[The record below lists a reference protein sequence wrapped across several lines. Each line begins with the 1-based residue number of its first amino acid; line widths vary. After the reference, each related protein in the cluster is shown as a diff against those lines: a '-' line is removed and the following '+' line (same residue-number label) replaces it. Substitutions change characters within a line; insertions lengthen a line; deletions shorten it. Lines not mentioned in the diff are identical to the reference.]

1 MSISKSIPIDKA
13 IKVSYFDTDG
23 KKVGGV
29 TVKQANEIVEK
40 YPDIKFYFQ
49 NGDGVKEELTIAQ
62 VNQLGISDILPTAP
76 QCPTAPQIC
85 GPPLVKFFGGGG
97 YGASANSIISPISS
111 SIIGFDIVNPGFGF
125 LENVFAELI
134 DPCGKGSGSRLRVN
148 LQEDDED
155 TAGEDAI
162 TGSGA
167 ANANTNASAAASAAS
182 AAADAADAAATTASD
197 AVTAANTANTNA
209 TAAAAASAASSA
221 AAAASA
227 AAASAAA
234 AAATNAAAR
243 TAAANASAAASAAST
258 FSSEAEAAAEA
269 GNITTANT
277 AAAAA
282 ASAART
288 AAGAAR
294 TAADAAAAAGA
305 ARTAASTV
313 SISDECSALRKNF
326 ENQVRRNLNRSKK
339 IKNITIIAPG
349 NGYIAS
355 PDGSLGGNERVWKE
369 PDEGYAKSKC
379 GGFYVIQPYKPISV
393 KRGDTYYPPNG
404 SPLIIEEDQIITL
417 PLVPVTPPIP
427 EIIGPSYPVILVID
441 EVVVLDPG
449 FGYRP
454 GDEIIITSTDTG
466 DTGGAGGGTGT
477 AGGGTGNGKSNLG
490 AELEMIIN
498 DKGQIE
504 KVNVIKPGAGFID
517 LPRLRTN
524 SPTGFNAIFSTIL
537 KPIRLEDFEGSPPQ
551 NAQIISV
558 IDCVGKISPNPQFD
572 IIPR

>member
-1 MSISKSIPIDKA
+1 MSLSKNIPKDEA

-29 TVKQANEIVEK
+29 TVKQANEIAAK

-62 VNQLGISDILPTAP
+62 VNQLDIPDILPTSP
-76 QCPTAPQIC
+76 QCPTAPQFC

-97 YGASANSIISPISS
+97 YGAAANSIISPISS

-125 LENVFAELI
+125 LENVSAELI
-134 DPCGKGSGSRLRVN
+134 DPCGKGSGSSLQVN
-148 LQEDDED
+148 LEEDEED

-167 ANANTNASAAASAAS
+167 IG
-182 AAADAADAAATTASD
+182 
-197 AVTAANTANTNA
+197 
-209 TAAAAASAASSA
+209 
-221 AAAASA
+221 
-227 AAASAAA
+227 
-234 AAATNAAAR
+234 
-243 TAAANASAAASAAST
+243 
-258 FSSEAEAAAEA
+258 A
-269 GNITTANT
+269 GTGAIGAGTGAI
-277 AAAAA
+277 
-282 ASAART
+282 
-288 AAGAAR
+288 GAAIG
-294 TAADAAAAAGA
+294 AIGAGTGA
-305 ARTAASTV
+305 VGATL
-313 SISDECSALRKNF
+313 DECSAPRKNF
-326 ENQVRRNLNRSKK
+326 ENKVRRNLNRSKK

-349 NGYIAS
+349 NGYIPS

-369 PDEGYAKSKC
+369 PDEGYVKSKC
-379 GGFYVIQPYKPISV
+379 GGSYVVQPYRPIPV
-393 KRGDTYYPPNG
+393 KEGDTYYPPDG
-404 SPLIIEEDQIITL
+404 PPRLIEEDEIITL

-427 EIIGPSYPVILVID
+427 EIVGPTYPVILVID
-441 EVVVLDPG
+441 EVVILDPG

-454 GDEIIITSTDTG
+454 GDEIIITSPNI
-466 DTGGAGGGTGT
+466 GGTGEI
-477 AGGGTGNGKSNLG
+477 GNGKSNLG

-498 DKGQIE
+498 DRGQIE

-524 SPTGFNAIFSTIL
+524 SPTGFNATFSTIL
-537 KPIRLEDFEGSPPQ
+537 KPIRLEDFEGDPPQ

-558 IDCVGKISPNPQFD
+558 IDCVGKISPRPQFD

>member
-1 MSISKSIPIDKA
+1 MSISKTIPIDKA

-23 KKVGGV
+23 KEVGGV
-29 TVKQANEIVEK
+29 TVKQANEIVAK

-76 QCPTAPQIC
+76 QCPTGPQVC
-85 GPPLVKFFGGGG
+85 GPPLVRFFGGGG

-125 LENVFAELI
+125 LENVSAELI

-162 TGSGA
+162 PGSGA
-167 ANANTNASAAASAAS
+167 ANDNTNASAAAT

-197 AVTAANTANTNA
+197 AVTASNTANTNA
-209 TAAAAASAASSA
+209 AAAAAASAAADA
-221 AAAASA
+221 AA

-234 AAATNAAAR
+234 AAAAAAANAAAR
-243 TAAANASAAASAAST
+243 TAAANAAAAAAAASTS
-258 FSSEAEAAAEA
+258 SSEAEAAAAA

-282 ASAART
+282 VAAARTAAAAART
-288 AAGAAR
+288 AAGA
-294 TAADAAAAAGA
+294 D
-305 ARTAASTV
+305 RTAASNV
-313 SISDECSALRKNF
+313 SISDECSAPRKNF
-326 ENQVRRNLNRSKK
+326 ENRVRRNLNRSKK

-379 GGFYVIQPYKPISV
+379 GGFYVIQPYKPTSV
-393 KRGDTYYPPNG
+393 KRGDTYYPPDG
-404 SPLIIEEDQIITL
+404 SPIIIEEDQIITL

-466 DTGGAGGGTGT
+466 SAGGGTGTVGGAGGGTGT
-477 AGGGTGNGKSNLG
+477 VGGAGGGTGNGKSNLG

-498 DKGQIE
+498 DRGQIE
-504 KVNVIKPGAGFID
+504 RVNVIKPGAGFID

>member
-1 MSISKSIPIDKA
+1 MSLSKNITQIGVKVAFIDN
-13 IKVSYFDTDG
+13 DG
-23 KKVGGV
+23 KKVGGI
-29 TVKQANEIVEK
+29 TVDQANQISQNN
-40 YPDIKFYFQ
+40 PDTKFYFQ
-49 NGDGVKEELTIAQ
+49 NGDGLEEELSIDQ
-62 VNQLGISDILPTAP
+62 VNQLTTTNLLPTAP
-76 QCPTAPQIC
+76 ACSTGPQVC
-85 GPPLVKFFGGGG
+85 GPPLVRFFGGGG

-111 SIIGFDIVNPGFGF
+111 SIIGFDIVNSGFGF
-125 LENVFAELI
+125 LENVSAELI

-167 ANANTNASAAASAAS
+167 ANANTNASAAATAAS

-209 TAAAAASAASSA
+209 TAAAAASAASAA

-234 AAATNAAAR
+234 AAAAAANAAAR
-243 TAAANASAAASAAST
+243 TAAANAAAAASAASAS
-258 FSSEAEAAAEA
+258 SSEATAAAEA

-288 AAGAAR
+288 AAAAAR

-305 ARTAASTV
+305 STV
-313 SISDECSALRKNF
+313 SISDECSAPRKNF
-326 ENQVRRNLNRSKK
+326 ENRVRRNLNKSKK

-393 KRGDTYYPPNG
+393 KRGDTYYPPDG
-404 SPLIIEEDQIITL
+404 SPIIIEEDQIITL

-466 DTGGAGGGTGT
+466 DTGGAG
-477 AGGGTGNGKSNLG
+477 AGGGNGDGKSNLG